1 MLSSHA
7 HIAFSK
13 FDTIT
18 IWNVI
23 LKKITPTR
31 PAVKRP
37 NLLLRALFAIIIVQ
51 AFLLGQLQAQVTQN
65 NLSSGQT
72 LEDFFSSAINFN
84 PRLKVAR
91 GQLDVSSARLDV
103 ANGQLL
109 PQINANANLSDN
121 RRTSLN
127 QLQEFDGNRYAI
139 QLRQILFNWQAFAER
154 GAANLRQEIAEVTY
168 FGELGALLAGVSDSY
183 FNLLLAQDSLDSIA
197 AELDA
202 VKNQLSQIEQLYS
215 KQLVKITDLYQA
227 QASAAAIESQK
238 VQLESEVAIR
248 AETLAAISGL
258 NPINIFTLKSDVAL
272 PMPKEDLHYWVTEA
286 KKNSHAILANTLE
299 VNVAE
304 KNISS
309 RRGAQLPQVSLIL
322 QRQDSDVGFDNM
334 PMNRID
340 NSYIGL
346 DITVPLYAGG
356 STRAGVR
363 EAISLREIATSELQ
377 QTELETN
384 QKIRSAYL
392 QLQASQAIISA
403 SHRFLESAELS
414 ATAMQRGFELNAVTS
429 VDVLNALRD
438 QFKAQRDLQEAKYN
452 HIRTLLTLKQE
463 AGLLSA
469 DDLLEISAWLEP
481 SEN

>member
-1 MLSSHA
+1 MKLSFRNLFVA
-7 HIAFSK
+7 LI
-13 FDTIT
+13 
-18 IWNVI
+18 V
-23 LKKITPTR
+23 L
-31 PAVKRP
+31 AV
-37 NLLLRALFAIIIVQ
+37 F
-51 AFLLGQLQAQVTQN
+51 LGQNQAQNIQN
-65 NLSSGQT
+65 NLPRGET

-84 PRLKVAR
+84 PRLKAVR
-91 GQLDVSSARLDV
+91 GQLGVSSARLDV

-109 PQINANANLSDN
+109 PQISANANLSDN
-121 RRTSLN
+121 RRTTLN
-127 QLQEFDGNRYAI
+127 QLQEFDGNRYSI

-168 FGELGALLAGVSDSY
+168 FGELSALLADVSESY
-183 FNLLLAQDSLDSIA
+183 FNLLLAQDSLHSIA

-238 VQLESEVAIR
+238 IRLESEVAIQ
-248 AETLAAISGL
+248 AEALAAISGL
-258 NPINIFTLKSDVAL
+258 NPINIFTLKTDVTL
-272 PMPKEDLHYWVTEA
+272 PLPKENLHYWITKA
-286 KKNSHAILANTLE
+286 KKNSHAILVNALA

-309 RRGAQLPQVSLIL
+309 RRGAQLPQVNLIL
-322 QRQDSDVGFDNM
+322 QRQDTNVGFDNM

-356 STRAGVR
+356 SNLAGVR

-392 QLQASQAIISA
+392 QLQASKTIISA
-403 SHRFLESAELS
+403 ADKFLDSAKLS

-438 QFKAQRDLQEAKYN
+438 QFRAERDLQEAKYK
-452 HIRTLLTLKQE
+452 HIKTLLTLKQA
-463 AGLLSA
+463 AGLLA
-469 DDLLEISAWLEP
+469 AEDLLEISAWLEP
-481 SEN
+481 SED